1 MTKDA
6 QKLLRHIIDGAK
18 SQNSATV
25 EIDISKIDNIP
36 NIEFAQKRLLNEL
49 EAVGVISG
57 YQANILGEVFVY
69 LTSDGLEYFDDLGKD
84 KKSSSIVF
92 NVSGGQINIAN
103 DKGSINAVIN
113 DKLSEKDAILES
125 KYKENKEAGLSSN
138 KKIEKVF
145 ISYSWTPDCNKK
157 WVEQLVHRLESD
169 GVQVVIDFKDL
180 KLGHDKYAFMEEQ

>member
-113 DKLSEKDAILES
+113 DK
-125 KYKENKEAGLSSN
+125 
-138 KKIEKVF
+138 
-145 ISYSWTPDCNKK
+145 
-157 WVEQLVHRLESD
+157 
-169 GVQVVIDFKDL
+169 
-180 KLGHDKYAFMEEQ
+180 